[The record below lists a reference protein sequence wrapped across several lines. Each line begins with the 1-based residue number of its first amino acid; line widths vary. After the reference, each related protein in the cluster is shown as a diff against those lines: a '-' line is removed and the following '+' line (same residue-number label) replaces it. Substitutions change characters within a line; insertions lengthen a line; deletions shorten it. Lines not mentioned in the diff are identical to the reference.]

1 MNYKY
6 TLEPSPKKYKYN
18 KTIEPK
24 KKSSAK
30 QQDIINTPTEIIV
43 KKLAS
48 KNSQILNLIKVYE
61 LTDANGT
68 DIIV

>member
-24 KKSSAK
+24 KKSNPK
-30 QQDIINTPTEIIV
+30 PLEIINTPTEIIV
-43 KKLAS
+43 KKLS
-48 KNSQILNLIKVYE
+48 SRNPQILNLIKVFD
-61 LTDANGT
+61 LTDNNGT
-68 DIIV
+68 DIRV

>member
-24 KKSSAK
+24 KKSNAK